1 MRQQLQAHEEIKK
14 QMEEDEDREIQ
25 DIKIKYERWLIEE
38 KESNLQLKGE
48 IGVMNKRVSLI
59 CNRIV
64 SAHGD
69 LLPGTECV

>member
-14 QMEEDEDREIQ
+14 QIEEDEEREIQ

-59 CNRIV
+59 
-64 SAHGD
+64 
-69 LLPGTECV
+69 L

>member
-14 QMEEDEDREIQ
+14 QIEEDEDREIQ

-59 CNRIV
+59 
-64 SAHGD
+64 
-69 LLPGTECV
+69 P

>member
-14 QMEEDEDREIQ
+14 QIEEDEDREIQ

-59 CNRIV
+59 
-64 SAHGD
+64 
-69 LLPGTECV
+69 PW

>member
-14 QMEEDEDREIQ
+14 QIEEDEDREIQ

-59 CNRIV
+59 
-64 SAHGD
+64 
-69 LLPGTECV
+69 LW

>member
-14 QMEEDEDREIQ
+14 QIEEDEDREIQ

-59 CNRIV
+59 
-64 SAHGD
+64 
-69 LLPGTECV
+69 L

>member
-14 QMEEDEDREIQ
+14 QIEEDEDREIQ
-25 DIKIKYERWLIEE
+25 DIKIKYERRLVEE

-59 CNRIV
+59 RDRIV

-69 LLPGTECV
+69 LVPGTECV

>member
-14 QMEEDEDREIQ
+14 QIEEDEDREIQ
-25 DIKIKYERWLIEE
+25 DIKIKYERRLVEE

-59 CNRIV
+59 CDRIV
-64 SAHGD
+64 YAHGD
-69 LLPGTECV
+69 LVPGTECV